1 MCEKS
6 LGNGCGQRNRKYPFP
21 GILRVV
27 DGEFRRVCDSTIR
40 IFTLT
45 PAELGWRNGVL
56 VGNGPTVIVYNV
68 PDSGRSPG
76 QSGS

>member
-1 MCEKS
+1 M
-6 LGNGCGQRNRKYPFP
+6 
-21 GILRVV
+21 V
-27 DGEFRRVCDSTIR
+27 DGLFRRVCDSTTR

-56 VGNGPTVIVYNV
+56 VRNGPTVIVYHV